1 MLILSKLFRLDKA
14 YASGV
19 EQIGKGFVGNKEI
32 ICLNFRASI
41 GEKNPVD
48 RIEISEIPNIKSEI
62 QRGINGDIA
71 TCSITINAIKSILSA
86 SSGLKTMLDLPNT
99 GFFI

>member
-41 GEKNPVD
+41 GEKKAKIYFEVMGGVEN
-48 RIEISEIPNIKSEI
+48 NFYF
-62 QRGINGDIA
+62 
-71 TCSITINAIKSILSA
+71 
-86 SSGLKTMLDLPNT
+86 SGLIIKIN
-99 GFFI
+99 